1 MRFVFSLLL
10 TLISLGICA
19 QDSDFEERKYTKE
32 KKLNS
37 LFTVEFNMAFGI
49 LDVESVTMAGLQT
62 SYGIELGDQ
71 LTVGAGTGLH
81 LYESERFL
89 PLFGEFRYLP
99 GNGSTRIMLGGSIGA
114 YYGGDD
120 NSWDRYINPF
130 MGFSN
135 QAFENI
141 HFTVSLGI
149 TYKEYQVPNEPVRLP
164 GGGFSNIAGT
174 REVIGRFFSVRF
186 GCRF

>member
-10 TLISLGICA
+10 FITLSVHA

-32 KKLNS
+32 KNFVKVV
-37 LFTVEFNMAFGI
+37 TIEFNMAFGI
-49 LDVESVTMAGLQT
+49 LDVETVSMAGLQST
-62 SYGIELGDQ
+62 YGIEAGDH
-71 LTVGAGTGLH
+71 LTVGLGTGLH

-99 GNGSTRIMLGGSIGA
+99 GEGPTQIMVGSSIGA
-114 YYGGDD
+114 YYGGAQ
-120 NSWDRYINPF
+120 NEWDRYINPF
-130 MGFSN
+130 LGFSHR
-135 QAFENI
+135 AFEGV
-141 HFTVSLGI
+141 HFTFSIGI
-149 TYKEYQVPNEPVRLP
+149 TYKEYKVQKIPVRLP
-164 GGGFSNIAGT
+164 NGSISNIAGT

>member
-1 MRFVFSLLL
+1 MRFVSILLFALTVLSL
-10 TLISLGICA
+10 SA
-19 QDSDFEERKYTKE
+19 QDSEFEERKYTKE
-32 KKLNS
+32 KKYVKVV
-37 LFTVEFNMAFGI
+37 TVEFNMAFGI

-62 SYGIELGDQ
+62 SYGIELGDHF
-71 LTVGAGTGLH
+71 TASVGTGLH

-99 GNGSTRIMLGGSIGA
+99 GKGSTRIMLGSSIGA
-114 YYGGDD
+114 YYGGDE

-135 QAFENI
+135 QAFDNI
-141 HFTVSLGI
+141 HFTVSLGL
-149 TYKEYQVPNEPVRLP
+149 TYKEYLVPNEPMRLP
-164 GGGFSNIAGT
+164 GGGFSNISGT